1 MIHGTR
7 HIVFEYNSTEY
18 ELEEVRITKDETI
31 DKEIVLESELANEIS
46 IFNYD
51 ERHEINLLYNVYKD
65 SSVISRFK
73 TIWALRNN
81 DVYLK
86 YYDGNW
92 FVNEDGDRVLY
103 RMTMKL
109 THYETPDRK
118 DYLLVTFRSLEPVD
132 FVQSA
137 LPSNTILTRKQDMIF
152 PMTDSDGNIQTYDL
166 TEDAE

>member
-7 HIVFEYNSTEY
+7 HIVFEYSSTEY

-31 DKEIVLESELANEIS
+31 DKEILLESELANEIS
-46 IFNYD
+46 IYNFD
-51 ERHEINLLYNVYKD
+51 ERHEINCLYNVYKD

-92 FVNEDGDRVLY
+92 FKDSSGNRVLY
-103 RMTMKL
+103 RMNMKL
-109 THYETPDRK
+109 THYETADRK
-118 DYLLVTFRSLEPVD
+118 DYLLITFRSLKPVD

-137 LPSNTILTRKQDMIF
+137 LDNKTILVRKQDMIF
-152 PMTDSDGNIQTYDL
+152 PLTDSDGNIQLY
-166 TEDAE
+166 ED